1 MAQWKEAKRAT
12 TTPVAETRRK
22 EADTRPPRTEN
33 ILFIG
38 SEFEYQSF
46 WLQMMF
52 VGAAYRV
59 GSGGALFRPCERL
72 TIAYVDYGYSFLEK
86 LTIEQLGQRANT
98 RLVAL
103 ASQSDLVA
111 CINSDRHTFKIQDMA
126 FFCHGLPGKI
136 ELNYNS
142 SPRIRMGTQ
151 TLSQFDR
158 RVFMAGGKIYSYAC
172 RTGNASYPWQNSFSN
187 DDDVHPEQSLAQQ
200 LSDHFN
206 VEVHA
211 FLRRTNYGA
220 VLRERSDSLRISAA
234 LRAGRQAHGDLGVIN
249 IPPEHEA
256 LPHPGLANSG
266 FDIGPF
272 ERGPVGEGTDN
283 FALWRKM
290 GGLNLPVAGDTPTGL
305 SASMRRFVP
314 NS

>member
-1 MAQWKEAKRAT
+1 MRKWKEGKRST

-22 EADTRPPRTEN
+22 EATTRPPKTEN

-52 VGAAYRV
+52 IGAAYRV
-59 GSGGALFRPCERL
+59 GSVGALFRPCDRL

-86 LTIEQLGQRANT
+86 LSIEQLGKQENT
-98 RLVAL
+98 RIVAL
-103 ASQSDLVA
+103 ASQSDLVS
-111 CINSDRHTFKIQDMA
+111 CFNSDRNTFKIQDMA
-126 FFCHGLPGKI
+126 FFCHGLPKKI
-136 ELNYNS
+136 DLNYNN
-142 SPRIRMGTQ
+142 SPQIRVGTH
-151 TLSQFDR
+151 TLTQFDR
-158 RVFMAGGKIYSYAC
+158 SVFMAGGKIYSYAC
-172 RTGNASYPWQNSFSN
+172 RTGNASLPWQNSFSS

-200 LSDHFN
+200 LSDHFS

-220 VLRERSDSLRISAA
+220 VLRERSDSTRISAT
-234 LRAGRQAHGDLGVIN
+234 LRAGRQAHGDLDVID

-272 ERGPVGEGTDN
+272 ESGPIGEGTDN
-283 FALWRKM
+283 FALWRKA
-290 GGLNLPVAGDTPTGL
+290 GGLDLPVAGDTPTGL
-305 SASMRRFVP
+305 SAPMRRFRP